1 MKKLGLLL
9 AVLLVLQ
16 SLNAKIS
23 RRPLWHRISQPVKI
37 KVRHIDF
44 YVFPNGDFDFN
55 THGSHYQH
63 AGYLGVRIE
72 KDRFGKIRRVG
83 NIYIDYNRYGQ
94 VARIGPVFIK
104 YNRRGLV
111 VKIGTKRL
119 RYHRRGYYVYSN
131 IYWPKPGFIFNTYLY
146 YGSANYYPN
155 RWNRYDEADEENFG
169 EDNWSNDLNEDDGNY
184 YYKPKPVEKNIKP
197 HSAIKRRQ

>member
-9 AVLLVLQ
+9 AVLFVLQ
-16 SLNAKIS
+16 SLHAKIS

-63 AGYLGVRIE
+63 AGFLGVRIE
-72 KDRFGKIRRVG
+72 KDHFGKIRRVG
-83 NIYIDYNRYGQ
+83 NVYIDYNRYGQ
-94 VARIGPVFIK
+94 VARIGPVFVK

-111 VKIGTKRL
+111 VKIGHKQL
-119 RYHRRGYYVYSN
+119 RYHRRGYY
-131 IYWPKPGFIFNTYLY
+131 IYPSIYRQKPGFVLNTYLY
-146 YGSANYYPN
+146 YGSSNYFPN
-155 RWNRYDEADEENFG
+155 RWTRYDNEV
-169 EDNWSNDLNEDDGNY
+169 EDFEYDDDSNETYDDGNY
-184 YYKPKPVEKNIKP
+184 YYKPKPVEQNIKP
-197 HSAIKRRQ
+197 HSIKMRRR